1 MQNCVLERK
10 REIIKRKKTS
20 HQPENKFKFSIHVCM
35 CVCTIQE
42 CSDIFTIFRVSLMD
56 SDELAH

>member
-1 MQNCVLERK
+1 MQNYVLERK

-20 HQPENKFKFSIHVCM
+20 HQPENKFKFSIHVC
-35 CVCTIQE
+35 VCTIQE